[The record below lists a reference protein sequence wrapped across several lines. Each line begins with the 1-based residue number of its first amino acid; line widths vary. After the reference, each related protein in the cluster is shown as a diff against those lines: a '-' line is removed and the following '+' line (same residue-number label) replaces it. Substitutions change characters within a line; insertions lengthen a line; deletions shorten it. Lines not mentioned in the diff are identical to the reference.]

1 MKNNFVKIIKKYFGK
16 NNKTMRNLKKIL
28 SSVHRGKVLILLGA
42 IFFTYFSYSINA
54 QNDFRG
60 FMFGLLLMSLV
71 VFIIAAGV
79 LIFIDKFFSKSRRP
93 GKI

>member
-42 IFFTYFSYSINA
+42 ISFTYFAYSINA
-54 QNDFRG
+54 
-60 FMFGLLLMSLV
+60 
-71 VFIIAAGV
+71 
-79 LIFIDKFFSKSRRP
+79 
-93 GKI
+93 